1 VNLSSFKGCVI
12 LTVEKRM
19 TAMHALAL
27 VLTVSGGAW
36 AADWAAFVRPDC
48 TVVLSRGGQE
58 IGTLEPGLFQKE
70 WRGAGP
76 GAPRPAP
83 VTEPRRTVVR
93 APDGQEVDCELRA
106 EVVGTGVVLH
116 YRLVPKQA
124 IELNSLHVSFDLP
137 EHIVRGASFSADGK
151 PGSFPAERGATHLYG
166 SEPTRALALSWADG
180 ARLEFSSAEPVP
192 MLVQDNRQWGPNFCV
207 RIGPQM
213 TPPRLWPAAEAW
225 TVDLTVTAV
234 GGMSLSIDEPVTLEA
249 GEEWL
254 PLAVALDIE
263 PGSALDFSGLRPT
276 AMPAGKQ
283 GRVISTPTGQFAF
296 AEAPTVPR
304 RFYGVNLCFTAQYLA
319 PEQAE
324 ALAERLMR
332 LGYNAVRFHHY
343 ESVLAERSGGTSTK
357 AKADVFDQLDHL
369 AAALK
374 QRGIYMTTDL
384 FVSRQVFAAEIWPGA
399 TGNVAMDEFKMLV
412 PVNEAA
418 FANFAAWTRTF
429 LEHVNPYTGLRY
441 ADEPALAW
449 LSLINEGNVGNFI
462 GSCSERAR
470 ADWQRAWSAW
480 LLRTYG
486 TAAAVGVAW
495 GKAVEGELSAD
506 TAVLPKSFTEDS
518 VSGRDFAAF
527 LADTELALFRRVKT
541 LLRDELKCQALLTN
555 MNGWSNTAQSQ
566 RVRLECD
573 YVDDH
578 FYVDHPQFIEQ
589 PWRLPSRC
597 ANTSPVA
604 VGAPGGRNLA
614 FTRLLDKP
622 FTVSE
627 YNYSGP
633 GRYRGVG
640 GILTGCMAALQE
652 WSVVWRF
659 AYSHN
664 RENLFKASGA
674 GYFDLATDPLNQAAE
689 RATLCLFL
697 RGDLSPVGRTVAVT
711 MDPAE
716 LARRQGRQGSI
727 VPPWSGLVTVAKVGL
742 FLGARDTAVPAD
754 LTLPTS
760 DSSPLG
766 TAPVAAAPYAE
777 AAGAAIVQALKE
789 RAWLGADNSTDLG
802 ARRAQSA
809 SGQFTLDGPADTM
822 ILDTPCTAGCFAPAG
837 KTVETAAAR
846 FAIRDTDA
854 TVWVSS
860 LDGQPVATSRRLL
873 ITHLTD
879 LQNTG
884 VKYADRART
893 TLLAWGSTPHLL
905 RNGAATVT
913 LKRGASKA
921 EAWGLSTS
929 GRRLAALPVRASGQ
943 EVVLELAVKS
953 DAGARMIYEV
963 LLE

>member
-1 VNLSSFKGCVI
+1 
-12 LTVEKRM
+12 M
-19 TAMHALAL
+19 TAMRTLAL

-36 AADWAAFVRPDC
+36 AAEWEALVRPDC

-58 IGTLEPGLFQKE
+58 VGTLVPGLFQQE

-83 VTEPRRTVVR
+83 ASEPRRTVVR
-93 APDGQEVDCELRA
+93 APGGQEVDCELRA
-106 EVVGTGVVLH
+106 EAVGTDLVLH

-124 IELNSLHVSFDLP
+124 VDLNSLHVSFELP
-137 EHIVRGASFSADGK
+137 EPAVRGASFAADGTTAE
-151 PGSFPAERGATHLYG
+151 FPAERGTTHLYG
-166 SEPTRALALSWADG
+166 SAPTRSLALLWG
-180 ARLEFSSAEPVP
+180 EGKRLEFRSAEPVP
-192 MLVQDNRQWGPNFCV
+192 MLVQDNRQWGPSFCV

-213 TPPRLWPAAEAW
+213 TPARAWPAGEALA
-225 TVDLTVTAV
+225 VDLTVAAA
-234 GGMSLSIDEPVTLEA
+234 GGLSLSIDEPITIQA

-254 PLAVALDIE
+254 PLDVTLDIE
-263 PGSALDFSGLRPT
+263 PGSALDFSALRPT
-276 AMPAGKQ
+276 DLPAGKH
-283 GRVISTPTGQFAF
+283 GPVIATPAGQFAF
-296 AEAPTVPR
+296 ADSPTVAR
-304 RFYGVNLCFTAQYLA
+304 RFYGVNLCFSAQYVA

-324 ALAERLMR
+324 MLAERLMR

-343 ESVLAERSGGTSTK
+343 ESVLAERSGGTSTN
-357 AKADVFDQLDHL
+357 AKAEAFDQLDHL
-369 AAALK
+369 VAAFT

-399 TGNVAMDEFKMLV
+399 EGNVAMDEFKMLV

-429 LEHVNPYTGLRY
+429 LGHLNPYTGRRY
-441 ADEPALAW
+441 AEEPALAW

-462 GSCSERAR
+462 YGLSERAR
-470 ADWQRAWSAW
+470 PDWQRAWSAW
-480 LLRTYG
+480 LLKTYG
-486 TAAAVGVAW
+486 TAAAIEVAW
-495 GKAVEGELSAD
+495 GKAVEGDPAAGS
-506 TAVLPKSFTEDS
+506 VVFPKSFNEDS
-518 VSGRDFAAF
+518 AAARDFAAF
-527 LADTELALFRRVKT
+527 LADTELALLRRVKA
-541 LLRDELKCQALLTN
+541 LLREELKCQALLTN
-555 MNGWSNTAQSQ
+555 MNAWTNTAQSQ

-578 FYVDHPQFIEQ
+578 FYVDHPHFIEQ

-640 GILTGCMAALQE
+640 GILTGCMAALQD

-664 RENLFKASGA
+664 RDNLAKPSAA
-674 GYFDLATDPLNQAAE
+674 GYFDLVTDPLNQAAE
-689 RATLCLFL
+689 RASLCLFL
-697 RGDLSPVGRTVAVT
+697 RGDLAPAGRTVAVT
-711 MDPAE
+711 LDPAE
-716 LARRQGRQGSI
+716 LARRQGRQGGI
-727 VPPWSGLVTVAKVGL
+727 VPSWSALVTVAKVGL
-742 FLGARDTAVPAD
+742 FLGQRDTPVPAD
-754 LTLPTS
+754 LTMPTS
-760 DSSPLG
+760 EASPAG
-766 TAPVAAAPYAE
+766 AARISVAPYAE
-777 AAGAAIVQALKE
+777 AAGAAIVQTLKE
-789 RAWLGADNSTDLG
+789 RGWLGADNPTDLG
-802 ARRAQSA
+802 GRRVQSA
-809 SGQFTLDGPADTM
+809 SGQFSLDGPADTM

-860 LDGQPVATSRRLL
+860 LDGQPIAVSRRLL
-873 ITHLTD
+873 VTHLTD
-879 LQNTG
+879 LQNSG
-884 VKYADRART
+884 VQYADRART
-893 TLLAWGSTPHLL
+893 TLLAWGGMPHLV

-913 LKRGASKA
+913 LKRGAGKA
-921 EAWGLSTS
+921 EAWALSTS
-929 GRRLAALPVRASGQ
+929 GRRLEAVPVRVAG
-943 EVVLELAVKS
+943 EALTLELAVKG

-963 LLE
+963 VLE